1 MVTVRKTLSRF
12 ADVPACS
19 GLPVLLTLITLV
31 AGCDRESGP
40 PAPPSGE
47 GPAALP
53 QADDGPIRAL
63 YLCANRFVLLN
74 EHPFPVRI
82 AWRIQGTDE
91 HGEQT
96 LKAAPAGDPEFS
108 EVELSVRQEGALA
121 VYRGDELI
129 TVRENERT
137 ACEPTVGR
145 PSFDIAGSAAVG
157 EWSAPAPWPIVALH
171 LHLLFNGKVLAWGK
185 FGDPYIWDPATNT
198 FTAQPVGSNLF
209 CSGHAMTSTGQLF
222 VAGGHISD
230 AHGLPDANL
239 YNPASATWTSL
250 PPMSHGRWYPTV
262 TELPNGQFLVTGGK
276 DQNGLTVTIPELW
289 TGTAWKELT
298 TAARSFPYYP
308 RNFVAPNSK
317 IFYAGEQRTTRYF
330 NPLGTGSWGKVAD
343 RLYGTRDYGSA
354 VMYLPGKILYVGGGR
369 TTATAETIDLNV
381 APPVWK
387 WTGSMAYPRR
397 HLNATVLPTG
407 EVLVTG
413 GTSGT
418 SFNEIS
424 MGVRVAEIWDPATG
438 VWTQLASNGV
448 NRGYHA
454 TSILLPD
461 GRVLHAGSGDALDEN
476 GSPYPDEKNG
486 ELYSPPYLFKGPRPT
501 ITSAPADR
509 WYGGLITVKTPAPA
523 AITKVSLIAI
533 GSATHAF
540 DSNQRFLWLTF
551 TRTST
556 ALSVK
561 APTKN
566 LAPPGYY
573 MLFILNGDGV
583 PSVGRMIRLH

>member
-1 MVTVRKTLSRF
+1 VVTVRKVLRRF
-12 ADVPACS
+12 ADVPAYS
-19 GLPVLLTLITLV
+19 GLLVVLALA

-53 QADDGPIRAL
+53 QADDAPIRAL

-145 PSFDIAGSAAVG
+145 PSLDIAGSAAVG

-198 FTAQPVGSNLF
+198 FTAKAVGSNLF

-239 YNPASATWTSL
+239 YDPASATWTSL

-330 NPLGTGSWGKVAD
+330 NPLGTGSWGKVTD

-381 APPVWK
+381 AAPVWK

-413 GTSGT
+413 GTRGT

-438 VWTQLASNGV
+438 VWSQLASNAV

-454 TSILLPD
+454 TSVLLPD

-476 GSPYPDEKNG
+476 GNPYPDEKNG

-556 ALSVK
+556 ALNVK

-573 MLFILNGDGV
+573 MLFILDGNGV

>member
-1 MVTVRKTLSRF
+1 VETVRPALIRF
-12 ADVPACS
+12 ADVPAYS
-19 GLPVLLTLITLV
+19 GLLVLLAL
-31 AGCDRESGP
+31 ASGCDREAGP
-40 PAPPSGE
+40 PAPPPGE
-47 GPAALP
+47 GPAAAP
-53 QADDGPIRAL
+53 EAFDAPIRAL

-82 AWRIQGTDE
+82 SWRVQGTDE

-108 EVELSVRQEGALA
+108 EVEVSVKQQGALA
-121 VYRGDELI
+121 VYRGDELL

-137 ACEPTVGR
+137 ACEPIVGS
-145 PSFDIAGSAAVG
+145 PSLDIAGSSTVG
-157 EWSAPAPWPIVALH
+157 EWSAPTPWPIVALH
-171 LHLLFNGKVLAWGK
+171 THLLFNGSVLAWGK
-185 FGDPYIWDPATNT
+185 FGDPVVWDPATNT
-198 FTAQPVGSNLF
+198 FTPHPVGSNLF

-230 AHGLPDANL
+230 AHGLPDANT
-239 YNPASATWTSL
+239 YTPGTATWTSL

-262 TELPNGQFLVTGGK
+262 TELPNGQFLVVGGK

-298 TAARSFPYYP
+298 AAARTFPYYP

-330 NPLGTGSWGKVAD
+330 NPLGTNGWSKVAD

-381 APPVWK
+381 ATPVWK

-413 GTSGT
+413 GVSGT
-418 SFNEIS
+418 SFNETS
-424 MGVRVAEIWDPATG
+424 MGVRVAEIWNPATG
-438 VWTQLASNGV
+438 VWTQLASNAV
-448 NRGYHA
+448 TRGYHA

-461 GRVLHAGSGDALDEN
+461 GRVLHTGSGDALDDN
-476 GSPYPDEKNG
+476 GNPYPDERSG
-486 ELYSPPYLFKGPRPT
+486 ELFSPPYLFKGPRPT
-501 ITSAPADR
+501 ITSGPADR
-509 WYGGLITVKTPAPA
+509 FYGGIATIGTPAPA
-523 AITKVSLIAI
+523 EITKVSLIAI

-561 APTKN
+561 MPTKN

-573 MLFILNGDGV
+573 MLFVLNGNDV

>member
-1 MVTVRKTLSRF
+1 VAVRAALSRF
-12 ADVPACS
+12 AEVPAYS
-19 GLPVLLTLITLV
+19 GLLVLLAL
-31 AGCDRESGP
+31 ASGCDREAGP

-47 GPAALP
+47 GPAAAP
-53 QADDGPIRAL
+53 EADDAPIRAL

-82 AWRIQGTDE
+82 SWRVQGTDE

-108 EVELSVRQEGALA
+108 EVELSVQQQGALA
-121 VYRGDELI
+121 VYRGDELL
-129 TVRENERT
+129 TVRENGRT
-137 ACEPTVGR
+137 ACEPTVG
-145 PSFDIAGSAAVG
+145 SLSLDIAGSSTVG
-157 EWSAPAPWPIVALH
+157 EWSAPEAWPIVAVH
-171 LHLLFNGKVLAWGK
+171 LHLLSNGKVLAWGK
-185 FGDPYIWDPATNT
+185 FGDPYVWDPAADT
-198 FTAQPVGSNLF
+198 FTPHPVGSNLF

-222 VAGGHISD
+222 VAGGHITD

-239 YNPASATWTSL
+239 YNPSTDTWTSL

-262 TELPNGQFLVTGGK
+262 TELPNGQFLVTAGR

-298 TAARSFPYYP
+298 TASRSFPYYP

-317 IFYAGEQRTTRYF
+317 IFYAGEQQATRYF

-381 APPVWK
+381 TPPVWK

-418 SFNEIS
+418 SFNEPS
-424 MGVRVAEIWDPATG
+424 LGVRVAEIWNPATG
-438 VWTQLASNGV
+438 VWTQLASNAV

-461 GRVLHAGSGDALDEN
+461 GRVLHAGSGDALDSN
-476 GSPYPDEKNG
+476 GNPYPDERNG
-486 ELYSPPYLFKGPRPT
+486 ELFSPPYLFNGARPT

-509 WYGGLITVKTPAPA
+509 FYGGTATIGTPAPA
-523 AITKVSLIAI
+523 EITKVSLIAI

-561 APTKN
+561 MPTKN

-573 MLFILNGDGV
+573 MLFILNGNDV

>member
-1 MVTVRKTLSRF
+1 VVTVRTVLSRL
-12 ADVPACS
+12 ADAPGCFGLLVVVALIS
-19 GLPVLLTLITLV
+19 GC
-31 AGCDRESGP
+31 GREAGP
-40 PAPPSGE
+40 PAPPAAE
-47 GPAALP
+47 GPAAAP
-53 QADDGPIRAL
+53 EADDAPIRAL

-82 AWRIQGTDE
+82 AWRVRGTDE

-108 EVELSVRQEGALA
+108 EVELSVRQEGDLA

-137 ACEPTVGR
+137 ACEPTVGS
-145 PSFDIAGSAAVG
+145 PSFAIAGSDALG
-157 EWSAPAPWPIVALH
+157 QWSAPAPWPIVPLH

-185 FGDPYIWDPATNT
+185 FGDPYTWDPATNT
-198 FTAQPVGSNLF
+198 FAAYPLGSNLF

-230 AHGLPDANL
+230 AHGLPDANT
-239 YNPASATWTSL
+239 YNPGTATWTSL

-369 TTATAETIDLNV
+369 TTATAETVDLNV
-381 APPVWK
+381 AAPVWK

-397 HLNATVLPTG
+397 HLNATMLPTG

-424 MGVRVAEIWDPATG
+424 MGVRVAEIWNPATG
-438 VWTQLASNGV
+438 VWTQLASNAV

-461 GRVLHAGSGDALDEN
+461 GRVLHAGSGDALDDN
-476 GSPYPDEKNG
+476 GNPYPDEKNG
-486 ELYSPPYLFKGPRPT
+486 ELFSPPYLFKGARPT

-509 WYGGLITVKTPAPA
+509 YYGGTITVKTPAPA
-523 AITKVSLIAI
+523 EITKVSLIAL

-573 MLFILNGDGV
+573 MLFILNGNDV
-583 PSVGRMIRLH
+583 PSVGKMIRLH

>member
-1 MVTVRKTLSRF
+1 MVAVRAALSRF
-12 ADVPACS
+12 ADVPAYS
-19 GLPVLLTLITLV
+19 GLLVLLAL
-31 AGCDRESGP
+31 ASGCDREAGP

-47 GPAALP
+47 GPAVTP
-53 QADDGPIRAL
+53 QSDDAPIRAL

-82 AWRIQGTDE
+82 SWRVQGTDE

-108 EVELSVRQEGALA
+108 EIEVSVKQQGALA
-121 VYRGDELI
+121 VYRGDELL

-137 ACEPTVGR
+137 ACEPTVGS
-145 PSFDIAGSAAVG
+145 PSLDIAGSSTVG
-157 EWSAPAPWPIVALH
+157 EWSVPEPWPIVAVH
-171 LHLLFNGKVLAWGK
+171 LHLLFDGKVLAWGK
-185 FGDPYIWDPATNT
+185 FGYPYVWDPAADT
-198 FTAQPVGSNLF
+198 FTPHQVGSNLF

-222 VAGGHISD
+222 VAGGHITD

-239 YNPASATWTSL
+239 YNPSTGTWTSL

-262 TELPNGQFLVTGGK
+262 TELPNGQFLVTAGK
-276 DQNGLTVTIPELW
+276 DQNGLTVAIPELW

-298 TAARSFPYYP
+298 TASRSFPYYP

-317 IFYAGEQRTTRYF
+317 IFYAGEQRATRYF
-330 NPLGTGSWGKVAD
+330 NPLGTGTWGKIAD

-418 SFNEIS
+418 SFNEPS
-424 MGVRVAEIWDPATG
+424 LGVRVAEIWNPATG
-438 VWTQLASNGV
+438 VWTQLASNAV

-461 GRVLHAGSGDALDEN
+461 GRVLHAGSGDGLDPN
-476 GSPYPDEKNG
+476 GNAYPDQPNG
-486 ELYSPPYLFKGPRPT
+486 ELFSPPYLFKGARPT
-501 ITSAPADR
+501 ITSAPAER
-509 WYGGLITVKTPAPA
+509 SYGGTATIGTPAPA

-540 DSNQRFLWLTF
+540 DSNQRFMWLTF

-561 APTKN
+561 MPTKN

-573 MLFILNGDGV
+573 MLFILNGSDV

>member
-1 MVTVRKTLSRF
+1 VVTVRKAVSRF
-12 ADVPACS
+12 ADAPAYS
-19 GLPVLLTLITLV
+19 GLLVLLTLV
-31 AGCDRESGP
+31 SGCDREAGP

-47 GPAALP
+47 GPAAAP
-53 QADDGPIRAL
+53 EAFDAPIRAL

-82 AWRIQGTDE
+82 SWRVQGTDE

-108 EVELSVRQEGALA
+108 EIEVSVKQQGALA
-121 VYRGDELI
+121 VYRGDELL
-129 TVRENERT
+129 TVRENERR
-137 ACEPTVGR
+137 ACEPTVG
-145 PSFDIAGSAAVG
+145 SLSLDIAGSSTVG
-157 EWSAPAPWPIVALH
+157 EWNAPEAWPIVAVH
-171 LHLLFNGKVLAWGK
+171 LHLLSNGKVLAWGK
-185 FGDPYIWDPATNT
+185 FGDPYVWDPAADT
-198 FTAQPVGSNLF
+198 FTAHPVGSNLF

-222 VAGGHISD
+222 VAGGHITD

-239 YNPASATWTSL
+239 YNPSTDTWTSL

-262 TELPNGQFLVTGGK
+262 TELPNGQFLVTAGK

-298 TAARSFPYYP
+298 TASRSFPYYP

-317 IFYAGEQRTTRYF
+317 IFYAGEQQATRYF

-381 APPVWK
+381 TPPVWQ

-418 SFNEIS
+418 SFNEPS
-424 MGVRVAEIWDPATG
+424 LAVRVAEIWNPATG
-438 VWTQLASNGV
+438 VWTQLASNAV

-461 GRVLHAGSGDALDEN
+461 GRVLHAGSGDALDDN
-476 GSPYPDEKNG
+476 GIPYPDQRNG
-486 ELYSPPYLFKGPRPT
+486 ELFSPPYLFKGARPT

-509 WYGGLITVKTPAPA
+509 YYGGTATIGTPAPA
-523 AITKVSLIAI
+523 EITKVSLIAI

-561 APTKN
+561 MPTKN

-573 MLFILNGDGV
+573 MLFILNGSDV

>member
-1 MVTVRKTLSRF
+1 VVTVRKALSRI
-12 ADVPACS
+12 ADGPAYS
-19 GLPVLLTLITLV
+19 GLLVLLALA
-31 AGCDRESGP
+31 AGCGREAGP

-47 GPAALP
+47 GPAASP
-53 QADDGPIRAL
+53 EADDAPIRAL

-82 AWRIQGTDE
+82 AWRVQGTDE

-96 LKAAPAGDPEFS
+96 LKPAPAGDPEFS
-108 EVELSVRQEGALA
+108 EVELSVKQQGPLA
-121 VYRGDELI
+121 VYRGEELL

-137 ACEPTVGR
+137 ACEPIVGS
-145 PSFDIAGSAAVG
+145 PSLAIAGSSTAG
-157 EWSAPAPWPIVALH
+157 EWNAPTPWPIVALH
-171 LHLLFNGKVLAWGK
+171 THLLFNGKVLAWGK

-198 FTAQPVGSNLF
+198 FTARPVGSNLF

-230 AHGLPDANL
+230 AHGLPDANS
-239 YNPASATWTSL
+239 YNPGTAAWTTL

-262 TELPNGQFLVTGGK
+262 TELPNGQFLVTGGR

-308 RNFVAPNSK
+308 RNFVAPNSR

-330 NPLGTGSWGKVAD
+330 NPLGTGSWNKIAD

-381 APPVWK
+381 AAPVWK

-413 GTSGT
+413 GVSGT
-418 SFNEIS
+418 SFNETS
-424 MGVRVAEIWDPATG
+424 MGVRVAEIWNPATG
-438 VWTQLASNGV
+438 VWTQLASNAV

-476 GSPYPDEKNG
+476 GNPYPDEKNG
-486 ELYSPPYLFKGPRPT
+486 ELFSPPHLFNGPRPT
-501 ITSAPADR
+501 ITSAPAER
-509 WYGGLITVKTPAPA
+509 YYGGTATIKTPAPA
-523 AITKVSLIAI
+523 EITKVSLIAL

-561 APTKN
+561 MPTKN
-566 LAPPGYY
+566 IAPPGYY
-573 MLFILNGDGV
+573 MLFILNGNDV
-583 PSVGRMIRLH
+583 PSVGRIIRLR

>member
-1 MVTVRKTLSRF
+1 VVAVRKAPSRF
-12 ADVPACS
+12 ADARACS
-19 GLPVLLTLITLV
+19 GLFVLLALV
-31 AGCDRESGP
+31 SGCGREAGP

-47 GPAALP
+47 GPAASP
-53 QADDGPIRAL
+53 EAFDAPIRAL

-82 AWRIQGTDE
+82 AWRVQGTDE

-108 EVELSVRQEGALA
+108 EVELSVKQQGALA
-121 VYRGDELI
+121 VYRGDELL

-137 ACEPTVGR
+137 ACEPIVGG
-145 PSFDIAGSAAVG
+145 PSLAIAGSSTVG

-171 LHLLFNGKVLAWGK
+171 THLLSTGKVLAWGK
-185 FGDPYIWDPATNT
+185 FGDPVVWDPATNT
-198 FTAQPVGSNLF
+198 FTARPVGSNLF

-230 AHGLPDANL
+230 GHGLPDANT
-239 YNPASATWTSL
+239 YNPGTATWTSL
-250 PPMSHGRWYPTV
+250 PPMKYGRWYPTV
-262 TELPNGQFLVTGGK
+262 TELPNGQFLVVAGK

-289 TGTAWKELT
+289 NGTSWKELT

-369 TTATAETIDLNV
+369 ITATAETIDLNV
-381 APPVWK
+381 AAPVWK

-413 GTSGT
+413 GVSGT
-418 SFNEIS
+418 SFNETS
-424 MGVRVAEIWDPATG
+424 MGVRVAEIWNPATG
-438 VWTQLASNGV
+438 VWSQLASNAV
-448 NRGYHA
+448 TRGYHA

-461 GRVLHAGSGDALDEN
+461 GRVLHTGSGDALDDYGN
-476 GSPYPDEKNG
+476 PYPDERNG
-486 ELYSPPYLFKGPRPT
+486 ELFSPPYLFKGPRPT
-501 ITSAPADR
+501 ITSAPAER
-509 WYGGLITVKTPAPA
+509 YYGGTATIGTPAPA
-523 AITKVSLIAI
+523 EITKVSLIAL

-561 APTKN
+561 MPTKN

-573 MLFILNGDGV
+573 MLFILNGNDV
-583 PSVGRMIRLH
+583 PSVGRIIRLR

>member
-1 MVTVRKTLSRF
+1 VVTVRAALSRF
-12 ADVPACS
+12 ADVPAYS
-19 GLPVLLTLITLV
+19 GLLVLLAL
-31 AGCDRESGP
+31 ASGCDREAGP

-47 GPAALP
+47 GPAVAP
-53 QADDGPIRAL
+53 QADDDPIRAL

-82 AWRIQGTDE
+82 SWRVQGTDE

-108 EVELSVRQEGALA
+108 EIEVSVKQQGALA
-121 VYRGDELI
+121 VYRGDELL

-145 PSFDIAGSAAVG
+145 PSLDIAGSSTVG
-157 EWSAPAPWPIVALH
+157 EWSAPEPWPIVAVH

-185 FGDPYIWDPATNT
+185 FGDPYVWDPAADT
-198 FTAQPVGSNLF
+198 FTPHPVGSNLF

-222 VAGGHISD
+222 VAGGHITD

-239 YNPASATWTSL
+239 YNPSTGTWTSL

-262 TELPNGQFLVTGGK
+262 TELPNGQFLVTAGK

-289 TGTAWKELT
+289 TGTAWKELS
-298 TAARSFPYYP
+298 TASRSFPYYP

-317 IFYAGEQRTTRYF
+317 IFYAGEQQATRYF
-330 NPLGTGSWGKVAD
+330 NPLGTGTWGKIAD
-343 RLYGTRDYGSA
+343 RRYGTRDYGSA

-381 APPVWK
+381 TTPVWQ

-397 HLNATVLPTG
+397 HLNATMLPTG

-418 SFNEIS
+418 SFNEPS
-424 MGVRVAEIWDPATG
+424 LGVRVAEIWNPATG
-438 VWTQLASNGV
+438 VWTQLASNAV

-461 GRVLHAGSGDALDEN
+461 GRVLHAGSGDGLDPN
-476 GSPYPDEKNG
+476 GNPYPDQRNG
-486 ELYSPPYLFKGPRPT
+486 ELFSPPYLFKGARPT
-501 ITSAPADR
+501 ITSAPTER
-509 WYGGLITVKTPAPA
+509 SYGGTATIGTPAPA

-561 APTKN
+561 MPTKN

-573 MLFILNGDGV
+573 MLFILNGSDV
-583 PSVGRMIRLH
+583 PSVARMIRLH